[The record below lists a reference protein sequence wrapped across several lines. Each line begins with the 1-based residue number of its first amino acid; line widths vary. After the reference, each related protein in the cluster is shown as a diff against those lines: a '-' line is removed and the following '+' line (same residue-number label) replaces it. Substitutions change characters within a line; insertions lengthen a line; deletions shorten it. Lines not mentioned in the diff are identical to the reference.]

1 MQFASMFLP
10 GAEPSIEVC
19 GVYAKVS
26 ADRVDRGTP
35 LFSVKNMVLSSFLHI
50 FFGLV
55 VGQTGVAGG
64 PHPPADLPATVS
76 L

>member
-1 MQFASMFLP
+1 MQ
-10 GAEPSIEVC
+10 
-19 GVYAKVS
+19 KVS
-26 ADRVDRGTP
+26 ADRVDGGTP
-35 LFSVKNMVLSSFLHI
+35 LFSVKNKVLSSFLHI

-55 VGQTGVAGG
+55 VGQTSVAGG